1 MDYMCS
7 LGEKA
12 MIQAPADPTLILV
25 AADHRLSGLAVFTH
39 AKPVVM
45 LVMALLFGATLTAIF
60 LWARAL
66 TSGRDAAG
74 PAMARLAG
82 ISAAA
87 PLLGL
92 FAAAY
97 GLMDSCIGIAN
108 VRPVPTLSILAPGL
122 AEAFLAISL
131 GLLAAAVATLGR
143 HHLNAR
149 RAGGAVT
156 EPARAPAAPTG
167 LAREAW
173 SA

>member
-1 MDYMCS
+1 
-7 LGEKA
+7 
-12 MIQAPADPTLILV
+12 MIQAPADPALMLV
-25 AADHRLSGLAVFTH
+25 SADHRLTGLAVFTH

-45 LVMALLFGATLTAIF
+45 LVMALLLLATLAGVA
-60 LWARAL
+60 LWAAALRRA
-66 TSGRDAAG
+66 DAAG

-87 PLLGL
+87 PLLGF

-108 VRPVPTLSILAPGL
+108 VRPVPSLSILAPGL
-122 AEAFLAISL
+122 AEAFLAIAL
-131 GLLAAAVATLGR
+131 GLLASAVATMGR

-149 RAGGAVT
+149 RAAGPAV
-156 EPARAPAAPTG
+156 ESARAPAAPNG

-173 SA
+173 S